1 MVNCTLENDLV
12 DYFKTLK
19 QGYLEV
25 RIGELNLIGRAAVL
39 QLLRQKKAY
48 TEFLYEIDLF
58 NLGMKV
64 AKIYVIVKNTG
75 QFVNQQIIERYNQPH
90 QESKHVYSREAAIVV
105 EHGKA

>member
-39 QLLRQKKAY
+39 
-48 TEFLYEIDLF
+48 
-58 NLGMKV
+58 
-64 AKIYVIVKNTG
+64 
-75 QFVNQQIIERYNQPH
+75 
-90 QESKHVYSREAAIVV
+90 
-105 EHGKA
+105 